1 MKYPGDSRYVAPM
14 TPTLRAA
21 SLADVPAIRAIY
33 TDAVLHGTATFDTV
47 PPAEADLARRLTELQ
62 AGAFPY
68 LVAEHAGHLL
78 GYAYAA
84 PFRLRAA
91 YDSTVEDS
99 VYIAPGARGSGVG
112 RALLTELVGRCEELG
127 FRAMLALI
135 GDSASAAS
143 IGLHAALGF
152 VQVGVLSA
160 VGYKQQRW
168 LDVVLMERS
177 LGVAASAP
185 PTR

>member
-1 MKYPGDSRYVAPM
+1 M
-14 TPTLRAA
+14 TPTVRTANVT
-21 SLADVPAIRAIY
+21 DVPAISAIY
-33 TDAVLHGTATFDTV
+33 TDAVLRGTATFDTV
-47 PPAEADLARRLTELQ
+47 PPAVADLARRLAELQ

-68 LVAEHAGHLL
+68 LVAEHAGRLL

-99 VYIAPGARGSGVG
+99 VYVAPSAQGTGVG
-112 RALLTELVGRCEELG
+112 RALLTELITRCEALG

-135 GDSASAAS
+135 GDSASSAS
-143 IGLHAALGF
+143 IGLHTALGF
-152 VQVGVLSA
+152 ERVGVLTA
-160 VGYKQQRW
+160 VGYKHGRW
-168 LDVVLMERS
+168 LDVVLLERA
-177 LGVAASAP
+177 LGLGASAP

>member
-1 MKYPGDSRYVAPM
+1 MAPI
-14 TPTLRAA
+14 LRPATFT
-21 SLADVPAIRAIY
+21 DVPAITAIY
-33 TDAVLHGTATFDTV
+33 ADAVLHGTATFDTV
-47 PPAEADLARRLTELQ
+47 PPAEADLARRLAELQ
-62 AGAFPY
+62 AGGYPY
-68 LVAEHAGHLL
+68 VVAERDGHVA

-99 VYIAPGARGSGVG
+99 VYIAPDARGAGVG
-112 RALLTELVGRCEELG
+112 RALLTELVSTCEGLG

-152 VQVGVLSA
+152 TRVGAFSG
-160 VGYKQQRW
+160 VGYKHERW
-168 LDVVLMERS
+168 LDVVLMERR
-177 LGVAASAP
+177 LGLGTTTP